1 MERFKQGKTQLLVS
15 TTVIEVGVDV
25 PNAVIMMIE
34 NAERYGLSQLHQL
47 RGRVGRGSEKS
58 YCILIS
64 DNTGEDNRKRLKT
77 LCETS
82 DGFRIAEED
91 LKLRGPGDFFGARQH
106 GLPDLKIAD
115 MAADMEILK
124 QTQQLAKRILEKDVG
139 LRLPENKGLRRLVS
153 LLFAHGDGQF
163 FH

>member
-1 MERFKQGKTQLLVS
+1 M
-15 TTVIEVGVDV
+15 
-25 PNAVIMMIE
+25 
-34 NAERYGLSQLHQL
+34 
-47 RGRVGRGSEKS
+47 
-58 YCILIS
+58 IS

-124 QTQQLAKRILEKDVG
+124 QTQQLANRLLDKDVG
-139 LRLPENKGLRRLVS
+139 L
-153 LLFAHGDGQF
+153 
-163 FH
+163 